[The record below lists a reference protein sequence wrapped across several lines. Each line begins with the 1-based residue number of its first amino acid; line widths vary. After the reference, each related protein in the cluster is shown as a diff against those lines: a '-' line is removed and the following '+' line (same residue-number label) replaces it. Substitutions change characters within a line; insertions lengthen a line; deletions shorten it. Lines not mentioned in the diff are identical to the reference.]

1 MHNRVAA
8 IKMTPTAQLSH
19 GGSHKAVSSLT
30 TTRRQCCGRPPPPLL
45 TARQIE
51 VMLTG
56 P

>member
-1 MHNRVAA
+1 
-8 IKMTPTAQLSH
+8 MTPTAQLSH
-19 GGSHKAVSSLT
+19 GGSLNAVSSLT